1 MPVTLHAIR
10 NSLKGKKARGL
21 LLSMSEGASP
31 DNIIVNS
38 ECVFGNVYS
47 CETIMKNFFMQRQEP
62 HQTVAD
68 NGFKLETI
76 LQSAVEKGHISPD
89 ARKEMLRT
97 NFWSGFREVHQTLAI
112 LTLRKE
118 SN

>member
-38 ECVFGNVYS
+38 EGVFGNVYG
-47 CETIMKNFFMQRQEP
+47 CETIMKNFFMQ
-62 HQTVAD
+62 
-68 NGFKLETI
+68 
-76 LQSAVEKGHISPD
+76 
-89 ARKEMLRT
+89 
-97 NFWSGFREVHQTLAI
+97 
-112 LTLRKE
+112 
-118 SN
+118 